1 LACVQAELEARKLEL
16 ISEKEKRETF
26 ENGLRDLEKEVKAI
40 HQEKT
45 GGETKLQEM
54 QIQIVEREEQARAM
68 EAERE
73 EERRVRCEGT
83 RRIQDLEIEL
93 ATANDNL
100 ERLKEARDP
109 GNEDARAKD
118 SALQET
124 LKRSDL
130 QIQEIA
136 SLSADLEREK
146 MKLSRSLRSSYPS
159 NAEGSFVVLSYQH
172 QIRSEGLR

>member
-1 LACVQAELEARKLEL
+1 
-16 ISEKEKRETF
+16 
-26 ENGLRDLEKEVKAI
+26 
-40 HQEKT
+40 
-45 GGETKLQEM
+45 
-54 QIQIVEREEQARAM
+54 M

-93 ATANDNL
+93 VTANDNL

-109 GNEDARAKD
+109 GSEDARAKD
-118 SALQET
+118 SAFQEMM
-124 LKRSDL
+124 KRSDL

-146 MKLSRSLRSSYPS
+146 MKLSRSLRSCYPR